1 VSSNKSAHT
10 VSMPT
15 AAHVDPIIVSGGSVN
30 VKLPKIFQKANPGS
44 KEKHFA
50 HKNKGAKAL
59 YITITD
65 KDNGDVLSYTIPNDR
80 FEVKIYVSE

>member
-1 VSSNKSAHT
+1 MSSNKSAHS
-10 VSMPT
+10 VSTPVQ
-15 AAHVDPIIVSGGSVN
+15 AHVDPIIVSGGSVN

-50 HKNKGAKAL
+50 HRNKGAKVL
-59 YITITD
+59 YITISD
-65 KDNGDVLSYTIPNDR
+65 KENGDVLTYTIPNDR